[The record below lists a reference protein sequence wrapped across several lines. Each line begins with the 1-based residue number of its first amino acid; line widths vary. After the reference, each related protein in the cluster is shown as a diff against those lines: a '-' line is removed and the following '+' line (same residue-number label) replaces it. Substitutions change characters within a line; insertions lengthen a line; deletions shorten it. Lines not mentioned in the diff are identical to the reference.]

1 MTTDRKA
8 ARERR
13 KEVLKALAGVMA
25 GMFVAMTS
33 LTIVATA
40 LPTMIKDL
48 HGSQSAYT
56 WVITGA
62 LLASTIGTVIAGK
75 LADQF
80 HKKTLLMWGF
90 GIFIVGSLLSGFS
103 WNTEILVVFRAIQG
117 VGMGFQ
123 MALTGAVIASVISP
137 RERGKYNGYMGAV
150 MAVAT
155 VSGPLFGGF
164 IVDLW
169 GWRWCFWVAVPFTL
183 IAMLIVHRKLEV
195 PPAPKRKPKI
205 DYLGS
210 VLITVGVT
218 LFMLWMTEASN
229 EFSWDDWRLW
239 ILLVVSLIVLTI
251 FVFWEKRAAE
261 PLIPFE
267 VLNTPITRL
276 AVITSIMLGVSQNTV
291 SIFMGQYFQLG
302 RGCTPTVS
310 GLGMLPISIGALVAS
325 TVAGYLVSSSG
336 KWKPAVVTGM
346 ALLTGGSI
354 MLIFIGD
361 NTPYWYVAAGLA
373 LVGFGQGAAM
383 QNLVLAVQNTVAYKD
398 IGASTAAVTFA
409 RSMGGSIGLQ
419 ALGAMFNRNL
429 THYVHDGAERL
440 VDQGVDAS
448 SLQQLSHVEDLS
460 VLKSD
465 GPIGVMLQSAYAN
478 AIAIIFIATAVMAVV
493 GLVAALFMRST
504 MLRDSIDLEPS
515 EMDVSRG
522 AAKAVSKDKK
532 AGDGAVDG
540 AGKAKKQ
547 KAAQKPQSQAK
558 GFARITEKFRNRKA
572 KREEEK
578 RIAEEAA
585 KLPRTA
591 GREDLQPME
600 LGEVWELGD
609 HIRLQRVYLP
619 GSDASTGDSPTSDS
633 ND

>member
-1 MTTDRKA
+1 LTTDRKA

-302 RGCTPTVS
+302 RGYTPTVS

-361 NTPYWYVAAGLA
+361 NTPTGMWLPAWRW
-373 LVGFGQGAAM
+373 LVSAKVPPCRTWCSPSKTQWPTRI
-383 QNLVLAVQNTVAYKD
+383 LVPPLL
-398 IGASTAAVTFA
+398 
-409 RSMGGSIGLQ
+409 RS
-419 ALGAMFNRNL
+419 
-429 THYVHDGAERL
+429 
-440 VDQGVDAS
+440 
-448 SLQQLSHVEDLS
+448 LS
-460 VLKSD
+460 
-465 GPIGVMLQSAYAN
+465 PAPW
-478 AIAIIFIATAVMAVV
+478 
-493 GLVAALFMRST
+493 VAALVCRRS
-504 MLRDSIDLEPS
+504 
-515 EMDVSRG
+515 
-522 AAKAVSKDKK
+522 
-532 AGDGAVDG
+532 
-540 AGKAKKQ
+540 
-547 KAAQKPQSQAK
+547 AQCSTATSLTTSTTVQNDWWTRVLTPVPCSSSAMW
-558 GFARITEKFRNRKA
+558 
-572 KREEEK
+572 
-578 RIAEEAA
+578 
-585 KLPRTA
+585 RTC
-591 GREDLQPME
+591 RC
-600 LGEVWELGD
+600 
-609 HIRLQRVYLP
+609 
-619 GSDASTGDSPTSDS
+619 
-633 ND
+633 